1 LRILFSFV
9 LLLCLPLLAWSQG
22 RPPLPKPYLR
32 APVVMDGRALAEAWV
47 FPRELAEDS
56 AVEATVLLPI
66 AKVYLKD
73 ELYARLEKSV
83 SPEGVLTH
91 RDLKAVGYSVIF
103 DQQTLELR
111 LNLPAKYRQPIDLD
125 LNYVEFGS
133 QKYQRPDAH
142 NGYLN
147 LRTLQSWQYGADVES
162 ERLPFTGT
170 AEFLENIKG
179 FVFESGAD
187 LHEGSENSW
196 HRQDTRIRHDDEENM
211 IRYTLGDLTF
221 RSTGF
226 QLSPSM
232 AGFAAT
238 REFSIQPYK
247 TLKPLSNTEIII
259 KRPSLVEIYVNGFL
273 FSQLRLA
280 PGVFNIR
287 DFPLATGQSSV
298 RIKVRDDLGQEET
311 YDFSLL
317 YENSL
322 LAKDVQEFS
331 YAAGLPWT
339 ASGGDRS
346 YDDSAAFVSLFHRRG
361 ITDQFTIGL
370 NLQSYYQKLL
380 LGTELS
386 GVSKLGY
393 LSLQVANGSSD
404 ASTSGFAE
412 RLTYRSLDKILGT
425 QVPFL
430 LSLEAENQDRDFK
443 PVTVVDFADP
453 LRYLK
458 RYDAQLNYRFE
469 SAWLMGVGTSL
480 LEYQSQADQRIYRSN
495 IMIPIGSQIR
505 FEVAYQKILQQND
518 EDRVLV
524 SFFWNEKQG
533 YYSASSY
540 YDSQNKTSN
549 VAVTRNNRYM
559 YDDYRWNASVQNSE
573 NGNVRSVTGEYLAQ
587 PMSVRFDHFNTEQ
600 NGLEANTTS
609 LGVNTGF
616 AWVGTHGA
624 FTQPI
629 NDSFVLLHA
638 ENLPEGQVVV
648 INPSGEKGLAQL
660 GPRKSTVLREVASYY
675 LNTVN
680 VDSTS
685 LPLGYL
691 VDQEFYGTQ
700 LTYRSGLLID
710 LKIKKRVMI
719 KGQFQDSKGQA
730 LDYAAGDIFDAKNQL
745 IDNSFFT
752 NKEGR
757 FLIEGLE
764 PGTYTIVTDKN
775 VTPFTFEIPV
785 DTEKVLNLGTVKLR
799 DKGVQ

>member
-1 LRILFSFV
+1 MRILQLLFLFLLVPLAAFSQV
-9 LLLCLPLLAWSQG
+9 
-22 RPPLPKPYLR
+22 RPALPKPYLR
-32 APVVMDGRALAEAWV
+32 APVVMDGRALAEAWI
-47 FPRELAEDS
+47 FPREVAEDT
-56 AVEATVLLPI
+56 AVESAIVLPI

-73 ELYARLEKSV
+73 ELYQRLEKSV
-83 SPEGVLTH
+83 DPKGVLTL

-103 DQQTLELR
+103 DQPSLELR
-111 LNLPAKYRQPIDLD
+111 LNLPPKYRKPVDLD

-142 NGYLN
+142 SGYLN
-147 LRTLQSWQYGADVES
+147 IRTLQSWLYGADVDS
-162 ERLPFTGT
+162 QRLPFTGS
-170 AEFLENIKG
+170 AELVENIKG
-179 FVFESGAD
+179 FVLESGAD
-187 LHEGSENSW
+187 FHEGGENSW
-196 HRQDTRIRHDDEENM
+196 RRQDTRIRHDDEENM
-211 IRYTLGDLTF
+211 VRYTLGDLTF

-226 QLSPSM
+226 QQSPSI

-238 REFSIQPYK
+238 REFSIQPYR

-273 FSQLRLA
+273 FSQMRLA

-298 RIKVRDDLGQEET
+298 RIKVRDDLGQEEF

-322 LAKDVQEFS
+322 LAKGVQEFS

-361 ITDQFTIGL
+361 ITDQFTLGL
-370 NLQSYYQKLL
+370 NYQGYYEKLMF
-380 LGTELS
+380 GAEFS
-386 GVSKLGY
+386 GIAKFGY
-393 LSLQVANGSSD
+393 LSLQVANSSQGSD
-404 ASTSGFAE
+404 TSGFAE
-412 RLTYRSLDKILGT
+412 RLTYRSLDRILGY

-430 LSLEAENQDRDFK
+430 LSLEAENQDPEFK
-443 PVTVVDFADP
+443 PVTVTDVTDP

-458 RYDAQLNYRFE
+458 RYDAQLNYRME
-469 SAWLMGVGTSL
+469 SAWLVGVGASL
-480 LEYQSQADQRIYRSN
+480 LEYESQEDQRIYRSN
-495 IMIPIGSQIR
+495 IMVPIGRQIR
-505 FEVAYQKILQQND
+505 FELAYQKILQEKD

-524 SFFWNEKQG
+524 SLFWNESQG
-533 YYSASSY
+533 YFSASSY
-540 YDSQNKTSN
+540 YDSQQKTIN
-549 VAVTRNNRYM
+549 ATVNRNNRYM

-573 NGNVRSVTGEYLAQ
+573 TGNARSVTGEYLAQ

-600 NGLEANTTS
+600 NGVESNTTS

-629 NDSFVLLHA
+629 NDSFVLIQA
-638 ENLPEGQVVV
+638 MNLPENQIVL

-691 VDQEFYGTQ
+691 LDQEFYGTQ

-710 LKIKKRVMI
+710 LKIKKRIMV
-719 KGQFQDSKGQA
+719 KGQFENTKGEPISF
-730 LDYAAGDIFDAKNQL
+730 AAGDIFDAKNQ
-745 IDNSFFT
+745 IVDNSFFT

-764 PGTYTIVTDKN
+764 PGTYTIVTDKK
-775 VTPFTFEIPV
+775 VTPFTFEIPPDAV
-785 DTEKVLNLGTVKLR
+785 QVLNLNKIQLR
-799 DKGVQ
+799 EKE